1 MGLKWEVAPSL
12 PQEPNYFSGWSS
24 QKVCIQVSDTDLLSL
39 WTVKNDIT
47 EYEAK
52 KQFINGIVKN
62 NITKKD
68 IQTFIET
75 PLKYKKQPG

>member
-1 MGLKWEVAPSL
+1 M
-12 PQEPNYFSGWSS
+12 
-24 QKVCIQVSDTDLLSL
+24 
-39 WTVKNDIT
+39 
-47 EYEAK
+47 K